1 MSGLSISSY
10 FIPVQSEPSV
20 CVPALRCDHCR
31 RELGRH
37 PRRCWH
43 MRFCSMAC
51 VTAYQR
57 RLAEETRV
65 KIRRL
70 DVIKRG

>member
-1 MSGLSISSY
+1 
-10 FIPVQSEPSV
+10 
-20 CVPALRCDHCR
+20 
-31 RELGRH
+31 
-37 PRRCWH
+37 